1 MKDLSSESGKEG
13 GEGVLLSASRES
25 KLTQI
30 LGPLLS
36 GNCRTW
42 FLGFLSKGEGKGGEC
57 METLKTLGLASNV
70 MSGCIKNVN
79 NGDNYGDRGG
89 VDYISA
95 VKLGEEV
102 EDNKLIDGESGDI
115 SEDSIDEGDKW
126 LNEFKIR
133 REAIVNSPV
142 KKSPVKSPSPPPP
155 AKVKP
160 GKGGDDSV
168 GSDENSDRRRSY
180 ALTGGKKEP
189 NNKKGLIKRQ
199 STLIVGEGGVANAGS
214 DGASPPEGWLW
225 KKGQKRHNWK
235 QRFFSIE
242 GPMLVY
248 YKDQNKSTKLGSV
261 DLRGAKVDVV
271 KHAKND
277 FAFDLTVPVDNGV
290 VVRHLHAE
298 SEIERIRW
306 LLNLEGILAE
316 QLMNTGLGGEGGG
329 EWSEGEE
336 EEGEEQ
342 LEEKANATTT
352 RDQSFSL
359 TNALDSLMD
368 DDAEGDRVT
377 VQINN
382 RADGLIAQIES
393 VNTIEVD
400 VNDGDDEPSIPTLE
414 HLASSEDFGVLSNNK
429 KVNLLVVGEGD
440 DKSDGSSMLSSVR
453 DDGASEGEGDSR
465 VGELPTSY
473 VANSSSNQTSSHSHS
488 QYSMPSLSTPAS
500 SISPELLQSNYDTLL
515 SMLREERRIRNKMND
530 KIANTEHT
538 LLETSTAYQIE
549 VDDLKMK
556 NAEITRKFNKLGR
569 ESAYKE
575 VFMQFEEEIKKTAGR
590 EEQMQ
595 ERNVALEMEVFR
607 LKRGGGGGKG
617 RGKGGGGAG
626 GGGLEQRPMQFQDG
640 LTKQLTRRNK
650 ELEGELKK
658 ARGENST
665 LKQQV
670 RLLHV
675 SKTQNTHHQN
685 SMLKMGDDL
694 KLNKQKLHGLHLK
707 KADLESGL
715 MHAERE
721 AAMWRQAHATLEG
734 DNARLQNELTKAT
747 ADVMKYKHAAKNN
760 NLIQRFL
767 DKHAPKP
774 TGGGKG
780 KGGESL
786 HTAVQSL
793 AADVRRTCPA
803 LMSSVALVA
812 NKIEDEVNLGRHR
825 ERDLMHSMVELLD
838 ENVENIEGGVQGFR
852 ERKIA
857 VAQRVMLGK

>member
-79 NGDNYGDRGG
+79 KGDNYGDRGG

-382 RADGLIAQIES
+382 RADGLIAQVES

-556 NAEITRKFNKLGR
+556 NAEVTRKFNKLGR

-595 ERNVALEMEVFR
+595 ERNVALEMEV
-607 LKRGGGGGKG
+607 
-617 RGKGGGGAG
+617 
-626 GGGLEQRPMQFQDG
+626 
-640 LTKQLTRRNK
+640 
-650 ELEGELKK
+650 
-658 ARGENST
+658 
-665 LKQQV
+665 

-694 KLNKQKLHGLHLK
+694 KLNKQKARNCDERSDELGMRQFRSSFNCLHGLHLK